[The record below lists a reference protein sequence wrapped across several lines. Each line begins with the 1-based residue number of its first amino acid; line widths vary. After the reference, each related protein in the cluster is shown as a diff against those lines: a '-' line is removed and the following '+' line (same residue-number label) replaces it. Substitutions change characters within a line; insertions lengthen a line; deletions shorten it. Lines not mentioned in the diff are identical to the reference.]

1 MSLINKEILP
11 FTAQA
16 YDPKNDE
23 FKEVSQDDLKG
34 SWSVV
39 CFYPADFS
47 FVCPT
52 ELEDLQNQYS
62 QLQDLGVNVFSFRT
76 QSLARSFRRNQQNP
90 IHYDW

>member
-34 SWSVV
+34 SWALFASI
-39 CFYPADFS
+39 
-47 FVCPT
+47 
-52 ELEDLQNQYS
+52 
-62 QLQDLGVNVFSFRT
+62 QLT
-76 QSLARSFRRNQQNP
+76 SLSYVQLN
-90 IHYDW
+90 